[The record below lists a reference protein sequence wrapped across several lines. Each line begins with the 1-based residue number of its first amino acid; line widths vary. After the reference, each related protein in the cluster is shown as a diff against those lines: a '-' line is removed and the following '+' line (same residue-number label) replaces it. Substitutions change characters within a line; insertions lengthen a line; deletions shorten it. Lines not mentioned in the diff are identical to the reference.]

1 MKQLIIIIYIVLQ
14 GFVVFAQKEKKDI
27 HNGNKLYKQGDYAK
41 AEESYRKSVEK
52 TKESVAGN
60 FNLGDALYKQKKFEN
75 AAQKFTEIASTS
87 DNKAVKAQA
96 YHNLGNSLLESKK
109 LEESIEAYKKS
120 LMNNPKD
127 DQTRYNLAYAQEKLK
142 QQQQQDNNDK
152 NKDKN
157 KDKKD
162 QDKKDQDKKDKDEKD
177 KDKDQQDKDKKDQ
190 DKKDQDKKDED
201 KKDKDKGDKDKQD
214 QDKKDQQG
222 QQPQPDKLS
231 KEDAERMLEALK
243 NEEKNT
249 QDKLKN
255 KKAKGVKGRIVKDW

>member
-1 MKQLIIIIYIVLQ
+1 MKQLIVVIYIVLQ
-14 GFVVFAQKEKKDI
+14 GFAVFAQKEKKDI
-27 HNGNKLYKQGDYAK
+27 HNGNKLYQQQKYAE

-52 TKESVAGN
+52 TKASVAGN

-87 DNKAVKAQA
+87 KDKGVKAQA

-142 QQQQQDNNDK
+142 QQQQQDKN

-162 QDKKDQDKKDKDEKD
+162 QDKKDQN
-177 KDKDQQDKDKKDQ
+177 KDQQDKDKKDQ
-190 DKKDQDKKDED
+190 GKKDQDKQ
-201 KKDKDKGDKDKQD
+201 DKDKQD

>member
-14 GFVVFAQKEKKDI
+14 GAVVFAQKEKKYI
-27 HNGNKLYKQGDYAK
+27 HNGNKLYQQQKYAE
-41 AEESYRKSVEK
+41 AEASYRQSVEK

-60 FNLGDALYKQKKFEN
+60 FNLGDALYKQKKFDN
-75 AAQKFTEIASTS
+75 AAQKFTEIASSS

-120 LMNNPKD
+120 LINNPKD

-142 QQQQQDNNDK
+142 QQQQQDKK

-162 QDKKDQDKKDKDEKD
+162 QDKKDQNKDQKD
-177 KDKDQQDKDKKDQ
+177 KDKQDQ
-190 DKKDQDKKDED
+190 DKKDQNKDQ
-201 KKDKDKGDKDKQD
+201 KDKDKQD
-214 QDKKDQQG
+214 KDKQNQDKKDQQG

-231 KEDAERMLEALK
+231 KEDAERMLDALK

>member
-1 MKQLIIIIYIVLQ
+1 MKQLIVLGCLLLQ
-14 GFVVFAQKEKKDI
+14 GIVVLAQKEKKYI
-27 HNGNKLYKQGDYAK
+27 HNGNQLYQQKKYAE
-41 AEESYRKSVEK
+41 AEASYRKSVEK

-60 FNLGDALYKQKKFEN
+60 FNLGDALYKQKKFDN
-75 AAQKFTEIASTS
+75 AAQKFTDIAASS
-87 DNKAVKAQA
+87 ENKAVKAQA

-142 QQQQQDNNDK
+142 QQQQKDKNDK

-162 QDKKDQDKKDKDEKD
+162 QDKKDKN
-177 KDKDQQDKDKKDQ
+177 KDQEDKDKKDQ
-190 DKKDQDKKDED
+190 DKKDKDKQDQDKK
-201 KKDKDKGDKDKQD
+201 D

>member
-1 MKQLIIIIYIVLQ
+1 MKQFIIIISILLQ
-14 GFVVFAQKEKKDI
+14 GTLLFAQKEKKYI
-27 HNGNKLYKQGDYAK
+27 HKGNQLYQEKKYAE
-41 AEESYRKSVEK
+41 AEASYRESVDKSKASVE
-52 TKESVAGN
+52 GN
-60 FNLGDALYKQKKFEN
+60 FNLGDALYKQKKFDN
-75 AAQKFTEIASTS
+75 AAQKFTDIASS
-87 DNKAVKAQA
+87 SENKAVKAKA

-120 LMNNPKD
+120 LINNPKD
-127 DQTRYNLAYAQEKLK
+127 DETRYNLAYAQEKLK
-142 QQQQQDNNDK
+142 QQQQQQ

-157 KDKKD
+157 KDKN
-162 QDKKDQDKKDKDEKD
+162 
-177 KDKDQQDKDKKDQ
+177 
-190 DKKDQDKKDED
+190 KKDQDKKDED
-201 KKDKDKGDKDKQD
+201 KKDQNKDQNKDNKDQQNKDQQNKDKQD
-214 QDKKDQQG
+214 QDKKDQKDG

>member
-1 MKQLIIIIYIVLQ
+1 MKQLIVIVCILLQ
-14 GFVVFAQKEKKDI
+14 GLVVFAQKEKKYI
-27 HNGNKLYKQGDYAK
+27 HNGNKLYQQQKYAE
-41 AEESYRKSVEK
+41 AEASYRQSVEK

-60 FNLGDALYKQKKFEN
+60 FNLGDALYKQKKFDN
-75 AAQKFTEIASTS
+75 AAQKFTEIATTS

-96 YHNLGNSLLESKK
+96 YHNLGNSLLEAKK

-120 LMNNPKD
+120 LMNSPKD

-142 QQQQQDNNDK
+142 QQQQQKDK

-162 QDKKDQDKKDKDEKD
+162 QDKKDQN
-177 KDKDQQDKDKKDQ
+177 KDQQDKDKKDQ
-190 DKKDQDKKDED
+190 DKKDQDKNKQDQG
-201 KKDKDKGDKDKQD
+201 KKD

-222 QQPQPDKLS
+222 QQPQPDQLS

>member
-1 MKQLIIIIYIVLQ
+1 MKQFIIVIYIVLQ
-14 GFVVFAQKEKKDI
+14 GSVVFAQKEKRDI
-27 HNGNKLYKQGDYAK
+27 HNGNKLYQQQKYAE
-41 AEESYRKSVEK
+41 AEASYRKSVEK

-60 FNLGDALYKQKKFEN
+60 FNLGDALYKQKKFDN
-75 AAQKFTEIASTS
+75 AAQKFNEIATTS
-87 DNKAVKAQA
+87 DNKSVKAQA

-142 QQQQQDNNDK
+142 QQQQQEKD

-157 KDKKD
+157 KDKKDQNKKD
-162 QDKKDQDKKDKDEKD
+162 QDKKDQDKKDQEK
-177 KDKDQQDKDKKDQ
+177 KDQQ
-190 DKKDQDKKDED
+190 
-201 KKDKDKGDKDKQD
+201 DKDKQD

-222 QQPQPDKLS
+222 QQPQADKLS

-255 KKAKGVKGRIVKDW
+255 KKAKGVKKRIVKDW